1 MKMLSKEEMENMDLR
16 YYNTEIHK
24 ASFILPEFARK
35 VKHFRPVKRLL
46 FLFCFT
52 LNEFYFFFSSC

>member
-1 MKMLSKEEMENMDLR
+1 MKMLSKEDMENMDLR

-35 VKHFRPVKRLL
+35 VKQFRPFKCLL
-46 FLFCFT
+46 FSF
-52 LNEFYFFFSSC
+52 

>member
-35 VKHFRPVKRLL
+35 VKQFRPVKCLL
-46 FLFCFT
+46 FFIVKEC
-52 LNEFYFFFSSC
+52 FFFFLFSS